1 MNQFW
6 DSPAAKLALSNILN
20 ERFYLLHKSHHQALW
35 LMMHIALDILIYMQ
49 EQPLL
54 LRQQQ
59 HHAIPT
65 LEQIRT
71 VLQSMQH
78 RFQQIFDD
86 DDEEYWYMH
95 TSPDII
101 PIELGIAEPAF
112 WTTWTAITTLKNMIC
127 QQRQELQEPLPT
139 LDLMESVRLRLWL
152 QPIVRNTHH
161 LPSLPKLNE
170 IRVALNLLLQQESQR
185 RRPLTWEEEEL

>member
-1 MNQFW
+1 
-6 DSPAAKLALSNILN
+6 
-20 ERFYLLHKSHHQALW
+20 
-35 LMMHIALDILIYMQ
+35 MMHLALDILIYMQ

-65 LEQIRT
+65 IQQIRT

-78 RFQQIFDD
+78 RFQQIFDE

-95 TSPDII
+95 TAPDII
-101 PIELGIAEPAF
+101 PIELHIAEPAF
-112 WTTWTAITTLKNMIC
+112 WTTWTAITTLKNMIR
-127 QQRQELQEPLPT
+127 QQRQDQHEPIPI

-170 IRVALNLLLQQESQR
+170 IRVAFNFLLQQEAQQ
-185 RRPLTWEEEEL
+185 RRPLTWVEEGL